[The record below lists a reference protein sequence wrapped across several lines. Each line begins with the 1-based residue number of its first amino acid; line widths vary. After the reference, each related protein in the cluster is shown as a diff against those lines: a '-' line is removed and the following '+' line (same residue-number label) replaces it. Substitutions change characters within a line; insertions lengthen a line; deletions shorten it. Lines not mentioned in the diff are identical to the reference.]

1 MHFWSKNLPKS
12 LPKRGPNPSK
22 IDAENVMFFNIHFLG
37 FWPRFWSLL
46 GLQDGAKL
54 AQNRKKS
61 GLGVV
66 WVWFLSDLKLDIF
79 LKWRLGGLQARFWRP
94 QASLLEGFGTPKLAQ
109 DSPKAPKF
117 PATCFLK
124 LRFLP
129 FKFKRQEH
137 RIWHAPSS
145 KSLAK
150 VGMRRCPPLGD
161 CNEIDDAD

>member
-1 MHFWSKNLPKS
+1 M
-12 LPKRGPNPSK
+12 
-22 IDAENVMFFNIHFLG
+22 
-37 FWPRFWSLL
+37 

-109 DSPKAPKF
+109 DNPKAPKF

-124 LRFLP
+124 LRFLA
-129 FKFKRQEH
+129 FKFKRQKH

-145 KSLAK
+145 KGLAK
-150 VGMRRCPPLGD
+150 VGRRRCPPLGAFNGIRPVATD
-161 CNEIDDAD
+161 SMIFGAFWALLTPLGAPLGRFLGASWASLGLKLAF